1 MRLVVQS
8 ENILEAI
15 FFKLKKIPEPFT
27 LSLLGMGVSQV
38 LFTAMRLRVFDRLQN
53 NPKTALELASEM
65 ECDFHGMKVLLESLD
80 GFGFLRCKDG
90 KYRLTKQSDRWLVGE
105 GDVFKDFMRL
115 GGDINAQMA
124 LLEQDIRTGVV
135 PNFHFDPQSPT
146 CEVNYFTMLKSSANM
161 SAPKL
166 LKWAKIEPAPK
177 RLLDVAGGPGL
188 YSIAFCQKYPDLKAD
203 ILDLPAAAK
212 AGKIPL
218 EKANLTQRIRYIKAN
233 LLETDWEQNYDVV
246 LLSNILHCLTESQ
259 CQTTIQKAFACL
271 NKGGKVIINDGLH
284 PGERGKIKPLIS
296 LFSLIYYVT
305 CGGRT
310 WPKSKFLEWLTKE
323 GFTNIKLKRNGSV
336 IWMSAQ
342 KPSTPRH
349 K

>member
-1 MRLVVQS
+1 MRLKIQP

-15 FFKLKKIPEPFT
+15 FLKTKKIPEPFI

-80 GFGFLRCKDG
+80 GFGFLRSKDG
-90 KYRLTKQSDRWLVGE
+90 KYQLTKESERWLVGE
-105 GDVFKDFMRL
+105 GNIVQDFMRL

-124 LLEQDIRTGVV
+124 LLEKDIRTGVV

-166 LKWAKIEPAPK
+166 LKWAKLEPVPK

-188 YSIAFCQKYPDLKAD
+188 YSIALCQKYPDLKAD

-212 AGKIPL
+212 AGKKPI
-218 EKANLTQRIRYIKAN
+218 EKADLTQRIRYIEAN
-233 LLETDWEQNYDVV
+233 LLETDWEQDYDLV
-246 LLSNILHCLTESQ
+246 LLSNILHALTESQ
-259 CQTTIQKAFACL
+259 CKIAIQKSFACL
-271 NKGGKVIINDGLH
+271 NKGGKIIINDVFH
-284 PGERGKIKPLIS
+284 PGDRGKLDSFIS

-310 WPKSKFLEWLTKE
+310 WPKPKLLEWLTKE
-323 GFTNIKLKRNGSV
+323 GFTNIKVKRNGSG
-336 IWMSAQ
+336 IWISAE
-342 KPSTPRH
+342 KNS
-349 K
+349 